1 MSIRLAV
8 EQKALREKIE
18 QLEKRIAALELG
30 KEPEKVTKAESKP
43 KKQTVTKQVTR
54 RKANV
59 I

>member
-18 QLEKRIAALELG
+18 QLEKRIAALELN
-30 KEPEKVTKAESKP
+30 KEPEEVTKAESKP